1 MKKIIRGLA
10 ALLFAAGFA
19 MLAYPLLGELR
30 QEAENRQM
38 IQAFE
43 QKKTA
48 GEEVAETISV
58 LESSAGSYENNS
70 LPYTDLLERMRVYN
84 EKIYEEKQSSLCDA
98 FSYQQNVFNFQSY
111 GIYEDMIG
119 YIKIDAMNI
128 EVPLYI
134 GANEENLRK
143 AAVVLSQT
151 SMPIGGENTN
161 CVIAAHRGGY
171 NGQAMFRDIEV
182 LKQGDIIEIT
192 NLWETLQYEVA
203 KCIVITPDDIDAVK
217 IIPGQDMVTLVTC
230 HPYGNNYQ
238 RYVVYCTRVQ
248 DDGATDGEA
257 LTQAAQK
264 IPFDGID
271 YESSSE
277 QIQMEVMMNRI
288 GLIAFGGIAL
298 ILIAG
303 LGIGAV
309 RRKNVKNRL
318 EKFSQRRRRF
328 KA

>member
-1 MKKIIRGLA
+1 
-10 ALLFAAGFA
+10 
-19 MLAYPLLGELR
+19 
-30 QEAENRQM
+30 
-38 IQAFE
+38 
-43 QKKTA
+43 
-48 GEEVAETISV
+48 
-58 LESSAGSYENNS
+58 
-70 LPYTDLLERMRVYN
+70 
-84 EKIYEEKQSSLCDA
+84 
-98 FSYQQNVFNFQSY
+98 
-111 GIYEDMIG
+111 MIG

-151 SMPIGGENTN
+151 SMPVGGENTN

-248 DDGATDGEA
+248 DDGAADGKA
-257 LTQAAQK
+257 LTQAAQE

-303 LGIGAV
+303 LIIGAV
-309 RRKNVKNRL
+309 RRKKR
-318 EKFSQRRRRF
+318 KKSS
-328 KA
+328 

>member
-48 GEEVAETISV
+48 GEDGAGTISG
-58 LESSAGSYENNS
+58 LESSDSSDDNNG
-70 LPYTDLLERMRVYN
+70 LPYADLLERMQTYN
-84 EKIYEEKQSSLCDA
+84 ENIYEEKQTSLCDA

-151 SMPIGGENTN
+151 SMPVGGENTN

-248 DDGATDGEA
+248 DDGAADGEA
-257 LTQAAQK
+257 LTQAAQE
-264 IPFDGID
+264 IPFNGID

-303 LGIGAV
+303 LIIGAV
-309 RRKNVKNRL
+309 RRKKR
-318 EKFSQRRRRF
+318 KKSS
-328 KA
+328 

>member
-318 EKFSQRRRRF
+318 EKFSQRRRRS

>member
-1 MKKIIRGLA
+1 
-10 ALLFAAGFA
+10 
-19 MLAYPLLGELR
+19 
-30 QEAENRQM
+30 
-38 IQAFE
+38 
-43 QKKTA
+43 
-48 GEEVAETISV
+48 
-58 LESSAGSYENNS
+58 
-70 LPYTDLLERMRVYN
+70 
-84 EKIYEEKQSSLCDA
+84 
-98 FSYQQNVFNFQSY
+98 
-111 GIYEDMIG
+111 MIG

-248 DDGATDGEA
+248 DDGAADGKA
-257 LTQAAQK
+257 LTQAAQE

-271 YESSSE
+271 YESVVRTNSDGSDDE
-277 QIQMEVMMNRI
+277 PYWPDRFRRHCAYINRRI
-288 GLIAFGGIAL
+288 
-298 ILIAG
+298 
-303 LGIGAV
+303 
-309 RRKNVKNRL
+309 RHWRST
-318 EKFSQRRRRF
+318 EK
-328 KA
+328 KT

>member
-1 MKKIIRGLA
+1 MKKIILGLAA
-10 ALLFAAGFA
+10 ALLFAAGFVI
-19 MLAYPLLGELR
+19 LAYPMLGELR
-30 QEAENRQM
+30 QEAESRQM

-43 QKKTA
+43 QKRSAADST
-48 GEEVAETISV
+48 ETISV
-58 LESSAGSYENNS
+58 GESSDDDAGDDAQ
-70 LPYTDLLERMRVYN
+70 LPYAGLLERMQAYN
-84 EKIYEEKQSSLCDA
+84 EKIYEEKQTSLCDA
-98 FSYQQNVFNFQSY
+98 FSYQQNVFDFQSY

-151 SMPIGGENTN
+151 SMPVGGENTN

-182 LKQGDIIEIT
+182 LKQGDVIEIT
-192 NLWETLQYEVA
+192 NLWETLRYEVA

-248 DDGATDGEA
+248 DNGIDDEA
-257 LTQAAQK
+257 LAQAAQK
-264 IPFDGID
+264 IPYDGMD

-277 QIQMEVMMNRI
+277 QIRIEVMMNRI
-288 GLIAFGGIAL
+288 GLIVFGGVAF
-298 ILIAG
+298 ILIGG
-303 LGIGAV
+303 LIIGAV
-309 RRKNVKNRL
+309 RRKKRKNHL
-318 EKFSQRRRRF
+318 EKFSQRRRRP

>member
-1 MKKIIRGLA
+1 M
-10 ALLFAAGFA
+10 
-19 MLAYPLLGELR
+19 
-30 QEAENRQM
+30 
-38 IQAFE
+38 
-43 QKKTA
+43 
-48 GEEVAETISV
+48 
-58 LESSAGSYENNS
+58 
-70 LPYTDLLERMRVYN
+70 
-84 EKIYEEKQSSLCDA
+84 KQSSLCDA

-248 DDGATDGEA
+248 DDGAADGKS
-257 LTQAAQK
+257 LTQAAQE

-288 GLIAFGGIAL
+288 GLIAFGDIAL

-303 LGIGAV
+303 LIIGAV
-309 RRKNVKNRL
+309 RRKKR
-318 EKFSQRRRRF
+318 KKSS
-328 KA
+328 

>member
-1 MKKIIRGLA
+1 M
-10 ALLFAAGFA
+10 
-19 MLAYPLLGELR
+19 
-30 QEAENRQM
+30 
-38 IQAFE
+38 
-43 QKKTA
+43 
-48 GEEVAETISV
+48 
-58 LESSAGSYENNS
+58 
-70 LPYTDLLERMRVYN
+70 
-84 EKIYEEKQSSLCDA
+84 CDA

-151 SMPIGGENTN
+151 SMPVGGENTN

-257 LTQAAQK
+257 LTQAAQE

-288 GLIAFGGIAL
+288 GLIAFGDIAL

-309 RRKNVKNRL
+309 RRKKR
-318 EKFSQRRRRF
+318 KKSS
-328 KA
+328 

>member
-1 MKKIIRGLA
+1 
-10 ALLFAAGFA
+10 
-19 MLAYPLLGELR
+19 
-30 QEAENRQM
+30 
-38 IQAFE
+38 
-43 QKKTA
+43 
-48 GEEVAETISV
+48 
-58 LESSAGSYENNS
+58 
-70 LPYTDLLERMRVYN
+70 
-84 EKIYEEKQSSLCDA
+84 
-98 FSYQQNVFNFQSY
+98 
-111 GIYEDMIG
+111 MIG

-248 DDGATDGEA
+248 DDGAADGKS
-257 LTQAAQK
+257 LTQAAQE

-288 GLIAFGGIAL
+288 GLIAFGDIAL

-303 LGIGAV
+303 LIIGAV
-309 RRKNVKNRL
+309 RRKKR
-318 EKFSQRRRRF
+318 KKSS
-328 KA
+328 